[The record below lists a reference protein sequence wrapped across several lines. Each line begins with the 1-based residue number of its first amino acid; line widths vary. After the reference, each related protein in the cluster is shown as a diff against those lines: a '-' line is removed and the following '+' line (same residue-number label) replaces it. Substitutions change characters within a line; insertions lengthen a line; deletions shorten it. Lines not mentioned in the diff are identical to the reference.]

1 MSLQRV
7 APAVDESGRAT
18 KLENEHRRKFFKEQ
32 AVANCR
38 AGISEWYPVKAAR
51 SRAVS
56 ITFD

>member
-32 AVANCR
+32 AAAKR
-38 AGISEWYPVKAAR
+38 RTRMGKGYPEMSA
-51 SRAVS
+51 
-56 ITFD
+56 

>member
-32 AVANCR
+32 AAAN
-38 AGISEWYPVKAAR
+38 AGPDGKGYPEM
-51 SRAVS
+51 SP
-56 ITFD
+56 